1 MEHKQLSVCCLT
13 VRCLAQGAGK
23 DILFE
28 NFLIPKVL
36 GVRACH
42 QTENIKT
49 ITGEHALG
57 LENSVFVLYDE
68 ANNNNLSSSIDMLK
82 SIITKDLSHEINPKG
97 LVANTPLY
105 TPLYTPLH
113 LCQRCT
119 KVYFS
124 ERSFFFP
131 FFGVRHAVALPKHLC
146 WSINVFLHPLGW

>member
-1 MEHKQLSVCCLT
+1 MSKKQFECVSFDCSL
-13 VRCLAQGAGK
+13 CLAQGAGK

-42 QTENIKT
+42 QTENVKT

-97 LVANTPLY
+97 KTQYRIRLMAN
-105 TPLYTPLH
+105 
-113 LCQRCT
+113 
-119 KVYFS
+119 
-124 ERSFFFP
+124 
-131 FFGVRHAVALPKHLC
+131 
-146 WSINVFLHPLGW
+146 FLFTTNNKNAIKITSDDRRYAAFECSDAW